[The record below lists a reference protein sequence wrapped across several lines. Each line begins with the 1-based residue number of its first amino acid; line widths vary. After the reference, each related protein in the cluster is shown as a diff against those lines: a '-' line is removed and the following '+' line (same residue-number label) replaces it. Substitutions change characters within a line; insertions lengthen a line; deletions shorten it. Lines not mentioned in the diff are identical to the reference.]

1 MYRILAI
8 NPGSTSTKIG
18 LFEDEQELFSQNLHH
33 STEQL
38 SAFPHIIDQL
48 ELRLQTMT
56 AFMAKNNIEQKEI
69 DAFVGRGGLLSP
81 MPGGTFLV
89 NDRMVKDLI
98 AAKYGEHASN
108 LGAILAQKMAAL
120 HQKPAFIVDPV
131 VVDELESL
139 ARFSGHPLLPRKSIF
154 HALNHKAMGRQA
166 AKQLGQ
172 NYHDLNLIVAHLG
185 GGISV
190 ASHFHGK
197 AIDVNNALDGEG
209 PFSPERSG
217 TLPAGDLA
225 RLCFSGEKTL
235 KEVQK
240 MITGK
245 GGAVAYLGSNDIRQ
259 IEQMSI
265 EGNELAGQVLQAMAY
280 QVAKEIGAQ
289 ATVMSGK
296 VDAIVLTG
304 GIAHNNTF
312 SEQIKERVKFIAP
325 VLILPGEEELEAL
338 ALGALRVL
346 RNEEA
351 PQQYSPQ

>member
-154 HALNHKAMGRQA
+154 HALNHKAMGRRA